1 MVAMALRHGD
11 LSYDLGLKSY
21 DPAPQARGWAGSE
34 LHRRTKDGEL
44 IGSEFTSTFVRSD
57 LPDIV
62 WTLRGVYAPDAGTYK
77 DQKLATCFSRASG
90 KADTPRDG
98 DWESDRI

>member
-1 MVAMALRHGD
+1 M
-11 LSYDLGLKSY
+11 LKHPLFLLNIRSTG
-21 DPAPQARGWAGSE
+21 ARMG
-34 LHRRTKDGEL
+34 RKRVTPKDREL
-44 IGSEFTSTFVRSD
+44 IGSEFTSSLVRSD

-62 WTLRGVYAPDAGTYK
+62 WTVRGVYAPDSGTYK
-77 DQKLATCFSRASG
+77 DQKLVACFSRASG